1 MKNYTGSTEDK
12 SAHKKEL
19 QEGKEQ
25 EMAQQKDVLV
35 IGCDGDIKGKLT
47 YSHTAI
53 DGCGCH
59 AVTVFLKAKKKYIYV
74 RCHAQK

>member
-1 MKNYTGSTEDK
+1 M
-12 SAHKKEL
+12 
-19 QEGKEQ
+19 
-25 EMAQQKDVLV
+25 VV

-59 AVTVFLKAKKKYIYV
+59 AVTAFLKAKKKYIYV